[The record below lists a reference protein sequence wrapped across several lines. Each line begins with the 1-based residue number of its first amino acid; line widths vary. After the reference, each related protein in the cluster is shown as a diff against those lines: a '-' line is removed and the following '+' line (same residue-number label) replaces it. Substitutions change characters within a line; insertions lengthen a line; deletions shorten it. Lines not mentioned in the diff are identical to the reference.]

1 MNKCQWQLIH
11 IVEYMQIFYCS
22 HFKFFFLMQSNVS
35 RRNNKGTM
43 LISITPPPRD
53 FTKQLLT
60 RFPNRDELSDG
71 P

>member
-1 MNKCQWQLIH
+1 
-11 IVEYMQIFYCS
+11 
-22 HFKFFFLMQSNVS
+22 MQSNVS

>member
-1 MNKCQWQLIH
+1 
-11 IVEYMQIFYCS
+11 
-22 HFKFFFLMQSNVS
+22 MQSNVS
-35 RRNNKGTM
+35 RRNNEGTV

-53 FTKQLLT
+53 FIKQLLT